1 MTAPEASDRDN
12 ANGRDSAAQGES
24 FGDRLRLLLVSF
36 GGLGLLPLAPG
47 TWGTAGA
54 ALVAALALEFWP
66 LAAEHWLEFSLGMI
80 AWSSLVTITL
90 TPAVERAS
98 GKDAQIIVTD
108 EVAGYF
114 ATVALMTEPTLAH
127 LVAAFFVF
135 RLFDIVKPW
144 PGYLLER
151 LPGGW
156 GVLLDDVMGGIYGAA
171 LFLAVERWAG

>member
-1 MTAPEASDRDN
+1 MGTRI
-12 ANGRDSAAQGES
+12 
-24 FGDRLRLLLVSF
+24 RLLLVSF

-54 ALVAALALEFWP
+54 AAVAAAALEFWP
-66 LAAEHWLEFSLGMI
+66 GATQHWLSFCLFWVVLASI
-80 AWSSLVTITL
+80 VTVIL
-90 TPAVERAS
+90 TPAIERDS

-114 ATVALMTEPTLAH
+114 TTVALISEPSLAH
-127 LVAAFFVF
+127 LAAAFFVF

-156 GVLLDDVMGGIYGAA
+156 GVLLDDVMGGVYGA
-171 LFLAVERWAG
+171 LVFVAVERFAG